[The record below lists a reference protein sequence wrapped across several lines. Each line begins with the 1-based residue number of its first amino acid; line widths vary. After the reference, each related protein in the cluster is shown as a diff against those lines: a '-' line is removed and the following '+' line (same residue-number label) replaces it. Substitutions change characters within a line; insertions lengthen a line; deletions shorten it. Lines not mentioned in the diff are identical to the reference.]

1 MLINNGK
8 NVTKREKTNTILD
21 CNCYEFSITSN
32 ENKKEKGRKKKR
44 VQWVYRCQMN
54 FYN

>member
-44 VQWVYRCQMN
+44 VQ
-54 FYN
+54 